1 MVTLSVDSAATPER
15 AHLARGA
22 APGVARGASAGV
34 VLALALLF
42 AAWQGYRNP
51 DFLLGLATFRL
62 C

>member
-1 MVTLSVDSAATPER
+1 MVTLSSIGRDAER
-15 AHLARGA
+15 APSPA
-22 APGVARGASAGV
+22 APSWRRAWRVAGV

>member
-1 MVTLSVDSAATPER
+1 MVTLSSIGRDAEHER
-15 AHLARGA
+15 PPA
-22 APGVARGASAGV
+22 APSWRRAWRVAGV

-51 DFLLGLATFRL
+51 DFLLSLATFRL

>member
-1 MVTLSVDSAATPER
+1 MVTLTSIGRDAEPVPAP
-15 AHLARGA
+15 A
-22 APGVARGASAGV
+22 APSWRRAWRVAGV

>member
-1 MVTLSVDSAATPER
+1 MITLSSIGRDAERAPSPATPSWRR
-15 AHLARGA
+15 AWR
-22 APGVARGASAGV
+22 VAGV